1 MPGDN
6 RKKTSYIYTESQSP
20 DAEVLFKKA
29 VSALTDKRKDYLSA
43 LGILDDTGDYILRL
57 LFLDSASVIQDCIEI
72 VSDAAREYGIPIT

>member
-43 LGILDDTGDYILRL
+43 LGSLDDTGDYIQRL